1 MEIKKESYKQV
12 EQKAKDIYGMI
23 GHVWCPALNADI
35 FFTREGFDH
44 LIGKRGILRPKS
56 ERKRRFD
63 LLPLAQEILTDP
75 DAQFACE
82 GKPMAYRTKING
94 VYTTIAATAR
104 FWIFRKEYDVRTVTL
119 VIRQIGDRPKYFL
132 SIFERTR
139 KAAQ

>member
-12 EQKAKDIYGMI
+12 EQKAKDIYGTI
-23 GHVWCPALNADI
+23 KHIWCPPLNADI

-75 DAQFACE
+75 DARFTYE
-82 GKPMAYRTKING
+82 EKPIAYRTKING
-94 VYTTIAATAR
+94 VYTTIGTTAR
-104 FWIFRKEYDVRTVTL
+104 FWIFQKKYDVRTVTL
-119 VIRQIGDRPKYFL
+119 VIRQIGDHPKHFL